1 MSAPDAPISALTSFA
16 PRRNMRDEII
26 EKLRGA
32 VITGEL
38 RPGVVY
44 SAPGLAEQFGVSATP
59 VREAMID
66 LAKEGLV
73 ETLRNKGFRVREPSE
88 QELDNL
94 AEIRLLIEAPTVR
107 QVAEAGIDPQ
117 TSTEL
122 RTLAQGIEKAAAEHD
137 FIAYITID
145 TEFHCRLLSLAGN
158 RELVETVRAL
168 RARSRLYGVRPL
180 AEQGRLIP
188 SAHEHMELLDLIERG
203 AAAEA
208 EALIR
213 RHIGHVRGIWAN
225 RCEQS

>member
-1 MSAPDAPISALTSFA
+1 MSATDTPVSMLTSFL

-44 SAPGLAEQFGVSATP
+44 SAPGLAEQFGVSPTP

-66 LAKEGLV
+66 LAKEGLF
-73 ETLRNKGFRVREPSE
+73 ETLRNKGFRVREPSD

-107 QVAEAGIDPQ
+107 KVAEAGIPGPILA
-117 TSTEL
+117 EL
-122 RTLAQGIEKAAAEHD
+122 RALADGIEKAAIELD
-137 FIAYITID
+137 FITYISID
-145 TEFHCRLLSLAGN
+145 TEFHCRLLGLAGN
-158 RELVETVRAL
+158 NELVETVRSL

-180 AEQGRLIP
+180 AEQGKLIP
-188 SAHEHMELLDLIERG
+188 SAHEHVEVLDLIERG
-203 AAAEA
+203 DAAGAE
-208 EALIR
+208 ELIR
-213 RHIGHVRGIWAN
+213 RHIGHVRGIWAA
-225 RCEQS
+225 SGS